1 MGQKCSL
8 ARATWLLNLFRI
20 PLGRYTLQ
28 AVSPLASI
36 TYFTSEPLHNIHK
49 VIWVF
54 DITRNGKSDNLTGYS
69 QVAPRYECQ

>member
-20 PLGRYTLQ
+20 PLGRCTLQ
-28 AVSPLASI
+28 AVSPLASM
-36 TYFTSEPLHNIHK
+36 TCFTGKPLHNIHN

-54 DITRNGKSDNLTGYS
+54 DITRNGKSENLTEYY
-69 QVAPRYECQ
+69 QVAPRYEWQ